1 MFIILLNLLAM
12 ENQEVSREGTVTIT
26 MTDADTEKT
35 VWQGWA
41 TDRGRDSRHMTGKE
55 IQNSV
60 KAIFRKF
67 DLAKN

>member
-1 MFIILLNLLAM
+1 MGY
-12 ENQEVSREGTVTIT
+12 ENREINTREGTVTIT
-26 MTDADTEKT
+26 MIDAATEKT

-41 TDRGRDSRHMTGKE
+41 TDEVDSRRMTSKE

-67 DLAKN
+67 DIAKN